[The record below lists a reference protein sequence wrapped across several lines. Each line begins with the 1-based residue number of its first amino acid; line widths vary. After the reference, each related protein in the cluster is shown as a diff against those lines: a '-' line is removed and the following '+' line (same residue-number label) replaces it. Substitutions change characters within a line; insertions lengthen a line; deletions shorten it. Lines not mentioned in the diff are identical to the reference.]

1 MNTNLRPPTP
11 GMRDAELVQWHQRV
25 YDAIK
30 ALETA
35 LNSVPGQ
42 VTSHDNLTENGGAGS
57 HTTISNHIAATNA
70 HGAGSPLAGINDIAT
85 LTQKV
90 ISGLHNTLSDLRHG
104 IEVDNPTA
112 AHGAVGAV
120 AGTENNQE
128 FTNKLIDGLK
138 NTLSNLR
145 HGLEVDNPTS
155 AHGVTGDI
163 VGTGGQQTIRQK
175 TVIRSVRTALT
186 SGPLS
191 STDDVV
197 RVFEINLIMT
207 LPTVET
213 GRMFTI
219 ENVSLG
225 ECEIHTIDGKLIQGE
240 MMQILPQDSSVDL
253 LFDGVEWRF
262 V

>member
-1 MNTNLRPPTP
+1 MLRPPTP
-11 GMRDAELVQWHQRV
+11 NMQGQELVQWFQRV
-25 YDAIK
+25 FDAIQ
-30 ALETA
+30 ALEA
-35 LNSVPGQ
+35 AIGSIPAP
-42 VTSHDNLTENGGAGS
+42 VTSHDSLTENGGSGS
-57 HTTISNHIAATNA
+57 HSQISNHLAATNA
-70 HGAGSPLAGINDIAT
+70 HGAGSPLAGVNDPAT

-90 ISGLHNTLSDLRHG
+90 ISGLHNTLSNLRHG
-104 IEVDNPTA
+104 SEVDNPTD
-112 AHGAVGAV
+112 AHGAVGEV
-120 AGTENNQE
+120 VGTNNNQE

-145 HGLEVDNPTS
+145 HGLEVDNSTS

-163 VGTGGQQTIRQK
+163 VGTGGQQTIRGK
-175 TVIRSVRTALT
+175 TFIRSVRAALT
-186 SGPLS
+186 SGLLS
-191 STDDVV
+191 LTDDVV

-240 MMQILPQDSSVDL
+240 TMQILPQDSSVDL
-253 LFDGVEWRF
+253 LFDGVGWRF

>member
-1 MNTNLRPPTP
+1 MKTNLRPPTP
-11 GMRDAELVQWHQRV
+11 GMQGPELVQWFQRV
-25 YDAIK
+25 FDAIK

-35 LNSVPGQ
+35 INSTPEQ
-42 VTSHDNLTENGGAGS
+42 VTSHDSLTENGGSGS
-57 HTTISNHIAATNA
+57 HAQISNHIVATNA
-70 HGAGSPLAGINDIAT
+70 HGAGSPLAGINDPVI

-90 ISGLHNTLSDLRHG
+90 ISGLHNTLSNLRHG
-104 IEVDNPTA
+104 FEVDNPTT
-112 AHGAVGAV
+112 AHGAVGEV
-120 AGTENNQE
+120 AGTDNSQE

-138 NTLSNLR
+138 NTLLNLR
-145 HGLEVDNPTS
+145 HGLEVDSPTS

-163 VGTGGQQTIRQK
+163 VGTGGQQTIREK
-175 TVIRSVRTALT
+175 TFIRSVRAALT
-186 SGPLS
+186 SGLLTP
-191 STDDVV
+191 TDDVV

-240 MMQILPQDSSVDL
+240 TMQILPQDSSVDL
-253 LFDGVEWRF
+253 LFDGTEWRF